1 MANDLTVLRHMLR
14 LARRGGYLDQV
25 PEIEMPK
32 KPAGR
37 LRYLDEAEI
46 TRLLAACRASRNP
59 HLAAIVTIAINTG
72 MRKSEV
78 LGLEWERVDVA
89 TARITLY
96 QTKSGKPRGVP
107 MNRAVYDALTG
118 LEPDA
123 ARRQGLLFRKRDAAP
138 PSAGAPG
145 SA

>member
-1 MANDLTVLRHMLR
+1 
-14 LARRGGYLDQV
+14 
-25 PEIEMPK
+25 MPK

-89 TARITLY
+89 TALITLY